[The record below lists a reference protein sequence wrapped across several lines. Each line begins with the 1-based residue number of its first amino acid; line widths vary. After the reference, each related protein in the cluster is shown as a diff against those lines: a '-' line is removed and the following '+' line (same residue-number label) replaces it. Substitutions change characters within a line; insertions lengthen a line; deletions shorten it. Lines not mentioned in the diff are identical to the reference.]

1 MDHKEIWKWVPG
13 YEGAYIVSN
22 KGNVISVPREQMRS
36 GHTKPYPLSGKTLT
50 PRDNGHGYQVIT
62 LSDSHGHTLQT
73 TAHRLVALAF
83 IPNPDNLPEVN
94 HIDGDKS
101 NNVVENL
108 EWVTRDDNH
117 RHAVEVLDAF
127 GFNRSLTREQV
138 LSIRLDD
145 RPHHVIADD
154 YGLTQPTISAIK
166 RGKTYRT
173 YPGPTGK
180 PVKRQRKLTPEQI
193 IDIRTSTASGVEL
206 ARKYD
211 VATSTICK
219 IRKGQRYKEVEP

>member
-1 MDHKEIWKWVPG
+1 MPG

-22 KGNVISVPREQMRS
+22 KGNVISVPREQIRH
-36 GHTKPYPLSGKTLT
+36 GHTKPYPLSGKTLI
-50 PRDNGHGYQVIT
+50 PQDNGHGYQVVT
-62 LSDSHGHTLQT
+62 LRDGHRHTLQT
-73 TAHRLVALAF
+73 TVHRLVALAF

-108 EWVTRDDNH
+108 EWVTRDDNR
-117 RHAVEVLDAF
+117 RHAIEVLDAY
-127 GFNRSLTREQV
+127 GFNRSLTKEQI
-138 LSIRLDD
+138 LSIRLDG

-154 YGLTQPTISAIK
+154 YGLEQTTISAIK

-180 PVKRQRKLTPEQI
+180 SAKRQRKLTSEQI

-206 ARKYD
+206 ARKYG
-211 VATSTICK
+211 VSTPTICK
-219 IRKGQRYKEVEP
+219 IRKGQRYKEVEL